1 MGYLKGIAG
10 TGILLAAW
18 ICANAATP
26 PTQDQQTPDS
36 MYYVKTD
43 YGWTMS
49 STEPSG
55 YYTFSSPLRLK
66 MRISFSDLGDGGL
79 QMQLHFY
86 EVSYTD
92 QSHNWTITDFSSPEK
107 IRERFYEHCRKG
119 ANLKHFTEL
128 AAFEEEA
135 LGYLMAMSHG
145 MTFVIY
151 PSQDTATTFSK
162 LRGEY
167 QTLWTGIQPAGS
179 GPASALEAY
188 NSAVE
193 KYKRAAGDYQK
204 AAQERQYYQKA
215 VKERQREYQRATQE
229 YQRATT
235 EYATLR
241 TLQNYPRLGMMWTQQ
256 MRDLA
261 MFARQPDYKT
271 LTPCRASLSLYQT
284 VQRLR
289 GTGSAVGNQMQVPE
303 VPAFSLNGLY
313 RWLPMHQALF
323 AHVDAATTG
332 AKGVG
337 GKVAKG
343 GGTYNVQGLGGAVN
357 APGAWFLGT
366 DKTYHTVEEALD
378 KTSSGSVEY
387 RRIKVESRLDGVDA
401 FAILPD
407 GKGIRATITVTAK
420 TTLEATLF
428 DPAASIYLD
437 KLVAAERL
445 EEQAV
450 AAVERNNYDKAIA
463 LYQEH
468 LRTYPGSPRARP
480 IGERLAELA
489 AMKAEQTRQRLAEL
503 AAMKAEQEQKRLKSL
518 TQVAEFGLRNGRP
531 DIARIWLTK
540 IVSEFPET
548 PAGIEAQERLSNL
561 LPVSMSS

>member
-235 EYATLR
+235 LR
-241 TLQNYPRLGMMWTQQ
+241 TLQNNARLGMIWTQQ

-428 DPAASIYLD
+428 DPAASTYLD
-437 KLVAAERL
+437 KLAAADRL

-450 AAVERNNYDKAIA
+450 AAAEQKNYDKAIA
-463 LYQEH
+463 LYQKH
-468 LRTYPGSPRARP
+468 LRTFADSPRATQ
-480 IGERLAELA
+480 ISQRLDELA
-489 AMKAEQTRQRLAEL
+489 AMKAERTRQRLAEL
-503 AAMKAEQEQKRLKSL
+503 AATKPKRDQKCVKNWTSLAEL
-518 TQVAEFGLRNGRP
+518 GLRIGRH
-531 DIARIWLTK
+531 DVAREWFTK
-540 IVSEFPET
+540 IIREYPRT
-548 PAGIEAQERLSNL
+548 AWAAEAQQRLSA
-561 LPVSMSS
+561 LPPIPAAQS